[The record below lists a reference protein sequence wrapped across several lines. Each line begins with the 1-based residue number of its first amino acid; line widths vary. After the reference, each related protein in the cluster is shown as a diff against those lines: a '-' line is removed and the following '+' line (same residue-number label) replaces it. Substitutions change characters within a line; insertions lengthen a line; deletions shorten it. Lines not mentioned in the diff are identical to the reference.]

1 MELADKNLKRR
12 AIINMLHMFKKVKKN
27 TIMMWRK
34 MEDKKDQNE
43 LLKKNPTCK
52 MKTLHGIN
60 RRPEENSMIIK
71 V

>member
-52 MKTLHGIN
+52 MKTHCMELTEDQRKIQ
-60 RRPEENSMIIK
+60 
-71 V
+71 